1 LSRPSTPPSARRA
14 PRETAAAGQEAA
26 KRGTSGFRLLD
37 PRAPYLLPLVTLL
50 VTRAWLARAIPTAS
64 EDAYITFRYA
74 ANWAA
79 GMGPVFNPGEHVLG
93 FTSPL
98 WTALL
103 ALGMA
108 LGQDPVVWARGFAV
122 SADVV
127 LILTMAS
134 LLERHASRTAAW
146 VFGMFWAGYPFFAAV
161 AVSGLETGVVVALVA
176 VTAWCIDRKSPAA
189 GVALGALALSRP
201 EGFVMALVLMPW
213 ASRRDRLVGGG
224 MALAGVAALA
234 LYFGSPVP
242 QSMLAKA
249 SLYGTPGPWAGRHWW
264 EWIVP
269 MPMSAGAASSEGANL
284 RVLSVLLCAA
294 FVGGVLPLWR
304 ARRSVL
310 AGAAVALVA
319 VWLGYAMLG
328 VAYFYWYLALPLA
341 AAVLVAAVGFGQVTR
356 GPLIPAA
363 TIVSAAGL
371 WLFAGNLYV
380 GRTGIESQVFLA
392 MSDLIQKQSH
402 AGESILLEPI
412 GMIGWRNRSLR
423 VVDEMGLVSPALAKR
438 RRGGP
443 GWYADVVTEQ
453 RPDWLLSRRGV
464 LVKNVP
470 FAGAGTPFR
479 SFEERDRVLA
489 DYRVAAAQDTLIG
502 DQAWVIYH
510 RASATPNTSP

>member
-1 LSRPSTPPSARRA
+1 
-14 PRETAAAGQEAA
+14 
-26 KRGTSGFRLLD
+26 
-37 PRAPYLLPLVTLL
+37 
-50 VTRAWLARAIPTAS
+50 
-64 EDAYITFRYA
+64 
-74 ANWAA
+74 
-79 GMGPVFNPGEHVLG
+79 
-93 FTSPL
+93 
-98 WTALL
+98 
-103 ALGMA
+103 
-108 LGQDPVVWARGFAV
+108 
-122 SADVV
+122 
-127 LILTMAS
+127 
-134 LLERHASRTAAW
+134 
-146 VFGMFWAGYPFFAAV
+146 
-161 AVSGLETGVVVALVA
+161 
-176 VTAWCIDRKSPAA
+176 
-189 GVALGALALSRP
+189 
-201 EGFVMALVLMPW
+201 
-213 ASRRDRLVGGG
+213 
-224 MALAGVAALA
+224 
-234 LYFGSPVP
+234 
-242 QSMLAKA
+242 MLAKA

>member
-1 LSRPSTPPSARRA
+1 LSRSSPPPSARRA
-14 PRETAAAGQEAA
+14 PRDAAGAAPEAV
-26 KRGTSGFRLLD
+26 KRPASRLGPLD

-50 VTRAWLARAIPTAS
+50 VTRAWLARAMPTAN

-79 GMGPVFNPGEHVLG
+79 GLGPVFNVGEHVLG

-98 WTALL
+98 WTALV
-103 ALGMA
+103 ALGVT
-108 LGQDPVVWARGFAV
+108 LGQDPVGWARSFAV
-122 SADVV
+122 LADVV
-127 LILTMAS
+127 LILAMAS
-134 LLERHASRTAAW
+134 LLERHASRAAAW
-146 VFGMFWAGYPFFAAV
+146 MFSMLWAGYPFFAAV
-161 AVSGLETGVVVALVA
+161 AVSGLETGVVVSLLAVA
-176 VTAWCIDRKSPAA
+176 AWCIDRKSPVA

-201 EGFVMALVLMPW
+201 EGLVMALVLMPW
-213 ASRRDRLVGGG
+213 ASRRDRIVGGG
-224 MALAGVAALA
+224 LALAGIAALA
-234 LYFGSPVP
+234 IYFGSPVP

-264 EWIVP
+264 EWMLP
-269 MPMSAGAASSEGANL
+269 MPLSAAAASSEGANL
-284 RVLSVLLCAA
+284 RVLSVLLCAG

-304 ARRSVL
+304 ARGTVL
-310 AGAAVALVA
+310 AGVATALVA
-319 VWLGYAMLG
+319 VWLGYSTLG

-341 AAVLVAAVGFGQVTR
+341 GAVLVAAVGLGHVSR
-356 GPLIPAA
+356 GPLIPVAA
-363 TIVSAAGL
+363 VLSAAGL

-380 GRTGIESQVFLA
+380 GRAGIESQVFLT
-392 MSDLIQKQSH
+392 MSGLIEKQSH

-423 VVDEMGLVSPALAKR
+423 VLDEMGLVSPALAER
-438 RRGGP
+438 RREGP
-443 GWYADVVTEQ
+443 GWYADVVTTQ

-510 RASATPNTSP
+510 RANANP